1 MSTPPYLFT
10 RLHLLSSTKV
20 VSNVG
25 NQENEM
31 ITAHCRLVSALMFEC
46 ECKCNQRPC
55 NWIKQLR
62 TIAKRV
68 YAAVAAAA
76 QGDRSLSCA
85 NMSLNSAPCCG
96 RVYYDVSKGTSR
108 GKTIRTCICRLR
120 VPRVE
125 RAWVLHGIAETGIC
139 RCPPATEAE
148 TGNFLQAIRGH

>member
-1 MSTPPYLFT
+1 
-10 RLHLLSSTKV
+10 
-20 VSNVG
+20 
-25 NQENEM
+25 M

-85 NMSLNSAPCCG
+85 SMSLNSAPCCG

-139 RCPPATEAE
+139 RDAHLQLRLRRGIFCKPYEAIE
-148 TGNFLQAIRGH
+148 KRHMGSACSAAAGAPM